1 MLVCKTTDSAE
12 KRMRLAQAA
21 ARALL
26 SGAAGE
32 NALARK
38 QPQTA
43 GFTLVELIVVMA
55 LLATV
60 LAVAAPSLSRFFRS
74 RGLDSEARRFLA
86 LTRYAQSRAVS
97 EGMPMVLW
105 IDTER
110 RTYGLMAESTYTE
123 QDNRAVEFALDEA
136 LQIEVWPQGP
146 SQRLNTRLTALSRSS
161 DRLQTIRFTPDGFIN
176 ETSPEWILIRQ
187 GSEDAV
193 LISQSRTRLNYEI
206 QSDNQLALRR

>member
-1 MLVCKTTDSAE
+1 MLVCKTTDCAE
-12 KRMRLAQAA
+12 KQMRLAQAA

-32 NALARK
+32 NAQAQK

-97 EGMPMVLW
+97 EGIPMVLW

-110 RTYGLMAESTYTE
+110 RAYGLMAESTYTE
-123 QDNRAVEFALDEA
+123 QDDRAVEFTLDEA
-136 LQIEVWPQGP
+136 LQIEVWPQWP
-146 SQRLNTRLTALSRSS
+146 SQRLNTRLTTLSRSS
-161 DRLQTIRFTPDGFIN
+161 DRLQTIKFTPDGFIN
-176 ETSPEWILIRQ
+176 ETSPEWILIRH